1 MAYSLAWLSS
11 SMVGDGE
18 PSRSRTKS
26 KHRRPPQRGLGVA
39 ELEKIR
45 LEEHHKGSIASTTT
59 APLLPRSSSSSF
71 SSQRQSMA
79 SNPNPV
85 MISPLSAFSGVPM
98 PVKDH
103 APESLHRRFRCRPNP
118 GVNRMVLPMTSGGHL
133 RMEPPSN
140 QIYYRNYSSM
150 PSPSSSSSWQEEDR
164 NLVYMVGMKRPYS
177 ACPNLSLHPYKI
189 PSSTASFVKMNNH
202 SPLGYEDVVS
212 RDPEWSSGSYQADL
226 ELKHAELHVDQS
238 KKENGGAHVDGGF
251 LTLGS
256 SLMPSSM
263 RSKRPIYFLSPE
275 KFPCLSCK
283 ANVVDN
289 DISSSF
295 GSSGPIK
302 SSSHYHTFFPSRAE
316 TQEDAAPGNFQ
327 ETEDLDLSLKL

>member
-1 MAYSLAWLSS
+1 
-11 SMVGDGE
+11 MVGDGE
-18 PSRSRTKS
+18 PSRPRHKT

-45 LEEHHKGSIASTTT
+45 LEEQHKVSNATTT
-59 APLLPRSSSSSF
+59 AVASSVSSPRPSTSSA
-71 SSQRQSMA
+71 SSQPKSLPF
-79 SNPNPV
+79 NHNPV
-85 MISPLSAFSGVPM
+85 MFSPLSAFSGSGPSGHFGLPM
-98 PVKDH
+98 PRMDH
-103 APESLHRRFRCRPNP
+103 TPESLHRKFRCRPNP
-118 GVNRMVLPMTSGGHL
+118 GVNRMALPMASGVHL

-140 QIYYRNYSSM
+140 QIYYRNCCSM
-150 PSPSSSSSWQEEDR
+150 PSSSSWPDEDR
-164 NLVYMVGMKRPYS
+164 NLVYMVGMKRPCS
-177 ACPNLSLHPYKI
+177 VCPNFSWYPCKV

-202 SPLGYEDVVS
+202 SPLSYGDVVS

-238 KKENGGAHVDGGF
+238 KKENGGAYVDGGF

-256 SLMPSSM
+256 SLTPSSF
-263 RSKRPIYFLSPE
+263 RSERPIFILSPE
-275 KFPCLSCK
+275 NFANLSCK

-289 DISSSF
+289 DTSSNF
-295 GSSGPIK
+295 GSSGPIT

-316 TQEDAAPGNFQ
+316 TQEDAAPGNFE

>member
-1 MAYSLAWLSS
+1 ML
-11 SMVGDGE
+11 
-18 PSRSRTKS
+18 
-26 KHRRPPQRGLGVA
+26 
-39 ELEKIR
+39 I
-45 LEEHHKGSIASTTT
+45 
-59 APLLPRSSSSSF
+59 LL
-71 SSQRQSMA
+71 
-79 SNPNPV
+79 
-85 MISPLSAFSGVPM
+85 
-98 PVKDH
+98 
-103 APESLHRRFRCRPNP
+103 
-118 GVNRMVLPMTSGGHL
+118 
-133 RMEPPSN
+133 
-140 QIYYRNYSSM
+140 IY
-150 PSPSSSSSWQEEDR
+150 
-164 NLVYMVGMKRPYS
+164 
-177 ACPNLSLHPYKI
+177 HF
-189 PSSTASFVKMNNH
+189 T
-202 SPLGYEDVVS
+202 

-283 ANVVDN
+283 VIIIVYKPLITLHSFSICFYLDKLQSAYSLQANVVDN

-316 TQEDAAPGNFQ
+316 TQEDAAPGNFE